1 MELYLNLVLCAS
13 VSLRGS
19 SRVME
24 MVLKFFGLHAGAPS
38 WWCGRLWVLRLGYFK
53 LTRAKERAPDW
64 AWVIDHTVQ
73 LGSRKCFVILGVRLS
88 DLPPA
93 GQCLRHEDMEP
104 ITLAPVEESTGE
116 IVFRQLEEAAKL
128 TGAPRQIISDHG
140 TDLVHGVEMFCR
152 KHPETCSTYDIK
164 HKTAAVL
171 KRELKDDARWQSFTQ
186 LCARTSSRV
195 RQTELAFL
203 CPPNQRSK
211 ARYMN
216 VDVLIAW
223 GAKVLAFMDAP
234 TPDDDVNPDA
244 LHDKLGWIL
253 EYRRDLLEWCELLE
267 IVSRTEHFVRAN
279 GLYRGCLK
287 ELKEDLSTLAHTQ
300 RGIRV
305 RSELLGFVGRESF
318 KARGKERLIG
328 SSEVIESVFG
338 KLKHLEGDQA
348 SGGFTGLLLA
358 LAAMVSTTTREVVVK
373 AMETVSTAT
382 VLDWKNKIIGMT
394 VQARRKALSLLTGAE
409 QKQEE
414 FEGAVAT

>member
-1 MELYLNLVLCAS
+1 MELYLNLVLCAT
-13 VSLRGS
+13 VSLRDSG
-19 SRVME
+19 RVME
-24 MVLKFFGLHAGAPS
+24 MVLKIFGLHAGAPS

-53 LTRAKERAPDW
+53 LNRAKERASDW

-73 LGSRKCFVILGVRLS
+73 LGSQKYFVILGVRLS
-88 DLPPA
+88 NLPPA
-93 GQCLRHEDMEP
+93 GQCLRHEHMEP

-140 TDLVHGVEMFCR
+140 TDLVHGVGMFCR

-171 KRELKDDARWQSFTQ
+171 KRELKNNERWQSFMQ
-186 LCARTSSRV
+186 LCTKTSSRV
-195 RQTELAFL
+195 RQTDLAFL

-216 VDVLIAW
+216 VDILITW
-223 GAKVLAFMDAP
+223 GGKVLAFMDAP
-234 TPDDDVNPDA
+234 TPDGVDPDN
-244 LHDKLGWIL
+244 LRDKLGWIK
-253 EYRRDLLEWCELLE
+253 EYRDDLSEWGELLE

-287 ELKEDLSTLAHTQ
+287 ELKEDLSTLARTQ

-305 RSELLGFVGRESF
+305 RSELLGFVARESF
-318 KARGKERLIG
+318 KAKGSERLIG

-348 SGGFTGLLLA
+348 AGGFTGLLLA
-358 LAAMVSTTTREVVVK
+358 LAAMVSTTTREVIAK
-373 AMETVSTAT
+373 AMETVNTAT
-382 VLDWKNKIIGMT
+382 VLDWKHKIIGMT
-394 VQARRKALSLLTGAE
+394 VQARRKALSLLTGSE

-414 FEGAVAT
+414 FESALAT